1 MEETSEFYAQ
11 KQKQPF
17 DKMNL
22 PERRLGKLNVN
33 TWWQIFLYE
42 STDEGRTDGDSF

>member
-1 MEETSEFYAQ
+1 MVETSKFSKAKTAFWQ
-11 KQKQPF
+11 I
-17 DKMNL
+17 NL
-22 PERRLGKLNVN
+22 PERRLDKLNVN